1 MKRSKSPCIN
11 VCEFSGPNGWCLGC
25 GRTRRECDKWKK
37 MKPYERHSLHKQLV
51 KRMAEIRGWCSWLE
65 NKWIYFPAILL
76 GRAANALHDQRNH
89 VDLEPSEHAGRRNLR
104 RKGQKRD
111 ARWRCQTA
119 PGRPEWGSKLEQKWQ
134 PFRSISDNPSIS
146 PIKSIA

>member
-25 GRTRRECDKWKK
+25 GRTRRECEKWKK

-51 KRMAEIRGWCSWLE
+51 KRMAEIRGWCSWAE

-76 GRAANALHDQRNH
+76 GRAANALHDPGNH

-104 RKGQKRD
+104 RKGQKTY

-119 PGRPEWGSKLEQKWQ
+119 YVGSRWGPKVEQKSQ
-134 PFRSISDNPSIS
+134 PFPTQIPNPSIYPTRS
-146 PIKSIA
+146 MT